1 MKRLDFM
8 NVVYVVLKR
17 CMDVVTDDV
26 TDDVDDVTKRRYY
39 CIGSERLGQAVHR
52 RPRRADGGRCQPGQP
67 RRLHAQLNMTSRKRG
82 QKLDVLKPEDEIA
95 DGARACEVKLEC
107 FHGLGAHTQ

>member
-1 MKRLDFM
+1 M

-39 CIGSERLGQAVHR
+39 G
-52 RPRRADGGRCQPGQP
+52 
-67 RRLHAQLNMTSRKRG
+67 
-82 QKLDVLKPEDEIA
+82 
-95 DGARACEVKLEC
+95 
-107 FHGLGAHTQ
+107 

>member
-26 TDDVDDVTKRRYY
+26 TDDVDDVIQNDVTIAYDRHK
-39 CIGSERLGQAVHR
+39 IHD
-52 RPRRADGGRCQPGQP
+52 RPRHPTHMGDIR
-67 RRLHAQLNMTSRKRG
+67 
-82 QKLDVLKPEDEIA
+82 
-95 DGARACEVKLEC
+95 
-107 FHGLGAHTQ
+107 

>member
-1 MKRLDFM
+1 M

-39 CIGSERLGQAVHR
+39 CI
-52 RPRRADGGRCQPGQP
+52 
-67 RRLHAQLNMTSRKRG
+67 
-82 QKLDVLKPEDEIA
+82 
-95 DGARACEVKLEC
+95 
-107 FHGLGAHTQ
+107 